1 MSALAGKK
9 SHDKNNY
16 INFFW
21 SFIMN
26 IKLTAL
32 TAAILAGLS
41 ATANAASPPSAPP
54 QYGPGPQ
61 APLLNTTNLSA
72 AERSA
77 FALFEGVFKVA
88 EAKIHATS
96 CAAANYNIQVYADG
110 SLGSNT
116 PFNGVNSILN
126 QVIVTTAGGSNAPQF
141 SLNANLLAPV
151 AGRGQQIDV
160 TLANPSASFLG
171 STRVTQ
177 FNAKYVYNNVNNML
191 VTNSLTVGV
200 IGINGGTPALADI
213 YTGNLIKDFYH
224 GSTDSNN
231 PEYYNIYDWGLQSI
245 SKLNY
250 PVNKWWQR
258 SKTHRDDGVVGRTVW
273 VKDRLV
279 GATSCRIVIDT
290 NGYNNQNI
298 FWQGGQIGDGTLTIS
313 PVAPAAPVA
322 PVNGVEAWDQY
333 PF

>member
-1 MSALAGKK
+1 
-9 SHDKNNY
+9 
-16 INFFW
+16 
-21 SFIMN
+21 MN

-32 TAAILAGLS
+32 TAGILAGLS
-41 ATANAASPPSAPP
+41 ATANAVSPPSPPP

-72 AERSA
+72 AERTA
-77 FALFEGVFKVA
+77 FALYEGVLKVT

-96 CAAANYNIQVYADG
+96 CAAATFNIEVYTDG
-110 SLGSNT
+110 SLNSNT
-116 PFNGVNSILN
+116 PHNGPNSIYN
-126 QVIVTTAGGSNAPQF
+126 QVKVTSSGGSNAPQF
-141 SLNANLLAPV
+141 ALNADVKPV
-151 AGRGQQIDV
+151 ATGKGQQIQV
-160 TLANPSASFLG
+160 RLANQGFLG
-171 STRVTQ
+171 STKVSQ
-177 FNAKYVYNNVNNML
+177 FDATYAFNNLNNML
-191 VTNSLTVGV
+191 VTNNLTIGV
-200 IGINGGTPALADI
+200 VGINGGIPDV

-224 GSTDSNN
+224 GATDSNL

-245 SKLNY
+245 SKLGY

-258 SKTHRDDGVVGRTVW
+258 SKTHRDDGVQGRTVW

-279 GATSCRIVIDT
+279 GASSCRIVIDT

-313 PVAPAAPVA
+313 PAKPSDPVA
-322 PVNGVEAWDQY
+322 PVNGVEAWDQF